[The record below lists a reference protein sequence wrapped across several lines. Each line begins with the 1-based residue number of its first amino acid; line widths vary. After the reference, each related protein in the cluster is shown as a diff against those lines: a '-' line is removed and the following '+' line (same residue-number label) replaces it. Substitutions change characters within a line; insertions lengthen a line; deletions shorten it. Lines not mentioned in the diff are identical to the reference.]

1 MLLKVRSSVP
11 LIRKLALLFLAFTVF
26 SFGLQA
32 KLSLYRP
39 LSTPSTSV
47 AKISTERYSAQV
59 LHALEMPEVVPSRWD
74 NFDLVFRVNSVVPVL
89 DSVTQWAEVIL
100 WHPRRF
106 DLNGVYSLHRPPP
119 FLS

>member
-1 MLLKVRSSVP
+1 VRSSV
-11 LIRKLALLFLAFTVF
+11 LLVRKLALLFIAIMVF

-39 LSTPSTSV
+39 LSTPNTSA

-59 LHALEMPEVVPSRWD
+59 LHDLESPELVPSRWD
-74 NFDLVFRVNSVVPVL
+74 NFHLVFRVNTFVPAP
-89 DSVTQWAEVIL
+89 DSVTQRTEVIL

-106 DLNGVYSLHRPPP
+106 DLHGVYSLHRPPP

>member
-11 LIRKLALLFLAFTVF
+11 LIRRLALLFLAVTVF

-47 AKISTERYSAQV
+47 AKISTERHSAQV
-59 LHALEMPEVVPSRWD
+59 LLALERPEVVPSRWD
-74 NFDLVFRVNSVVPVL
+74 NFDLVFRVNSFVPVL
-89 DSVTQWAEVIL
+89 DSVTQQAEAIG
-100 WHPRRF
+100 RA
-106 DLNGVYSLHRPPP
+106 
-119 FLS
+119 